1 LPADLLSPVTAGTA
15 AEAATSGEAWLRAL
29 LDAEAALARA
39 QTRLGTVPDGV
50 AQAVAG
56 ARVDL
61 GELAERARGAGNPV
75 VPLVAELRRIAG
87 DHVHQGATSQ
97 DIMDTASMLVADRT
111 RRIVLAD
118 LARVLDALAV
128 LARRHRD
135 TPMAGRTFGQQAVP
149 TTFGLR
155 AAGWLTA
162 VARARVRLAAVP
174 LPAQL
179 GGAAGTLAAFGGTR
193 LLPVF
198 AEETGLAEPV
208 LPWHT
213 LRAPVAEL
221 GAALALVAGALGKI
235 AVDVV
240 LLAQTEIGEVGEP
253 AAQGRGVSSAMPH
266 KRNPVLATMIRSAA
280 LRVPAC
286 AQVLFQSQSAGLER
300 PAGEWHAEWQPLADC
315 LRLTG
320 GAAETAAELTGG
332 LEVFPDRMRANLR
345 DELVSEHVAAQLAER
360 DGRRA
365 AQEAVAGAMRAG
377 RPVGDL
383 LPGGAD
389 PAGLVG
395 CAPEL
400 VDRALDAYT
409 RGETG

>member
-1 LPADLLSPVTAGTA
+1 LSPDLLSPVAAGTA
-15 AEAATSGEAWLRAL
+15 AEKATSGEAWLRAL

-39 QTRLGTVPDGV
+39 QTRLGMIPDGV
-50 AQAVAG
+50 AEAIAG

-61 GELAERARGAGNPV
+61 DDLAVRARGAGNPV
-75 VPLVAELRRIAG
+75 VPLVADLRKVAG
-87 DHVHQGATSQ
+87 EHVHHGATSQ
-97 DIMDTASMLVADRT
+97 DIMDTAAMLVADRT

-118 LARVLDALAV
+118 LARTLDALAG
-128 LARRHRD
+128 LAVRHRD

-162 VARARVRLAAVP
+162 VARARDVLAAVP

-179 GGAAGTLAAFGGTR
+179 GGAAGTLAAFGTLD

-221 GAALALVAGALGKI
+221 GAALALVAGALGKL
-235 AVDVV
+235 AEDVV
-240 LLAQTEIGEVGEP
+240 LLAQTEIGEVAEP
-253 AAQGRGVSSAMPH
+253 VAPGRGGSSAMPH
-266 KRNPVLATMIRSAA
+266 KRNPVLAVMIRSAA
-280 LRVPAC
+280 LRVPAY
-286 AQVLFQSQSAGLER
+286 AQILFQSQTAGLER
-300 PAGEWHAEWQPLADC
+300 PAGEWHAEWLPLNDG

-320 GAAETAAELTGG
+320 GAAETAAELAGG

-345 DELVSEHVAAQLAER
+345 DELLSEHVAAELAR
-360 DGRRA
+360 TGDRRSA
-365 AQEAVAGAMRAG
+365 REAVDEALRSG
-377 RPVGDL
+377 RPLADL
-383 LPGGAD
+383 VPGGVD
-389 PAGLVG
+389 PADVVG
-395 CAPEL
+395 CAGEL
-400 VDRALDAYT
+400 VDRALEAY
-409 RGETG
+409 RGAT